1 MYNICF
7 VNPKNVLILERLNFS
22 DQAFEN
28 KININ
33 LKN

>member
-22 DQAFEN
+22 NQYFELPA
-28 KININ
+28 K
-33 LKN
+33 